1 MTVYLNHTAYAF
13 SRNKDAG
20 NPAGVVL
27 LDEWQNDETL
37 QKIATENNLPET
49 AFIVSRECDE
59 KSWDIRWFTPLIE
72 VPLCGHA
79 TLAAAAVLRQ
89 KFSFISDIY
98 NFHGTRDRLDVS
110 LSGTKYILDLPVDM
124 PDRATLSKNVIDSL
138 GLDDMRCFQGRD
150 YYLIEIFNE
159 DKLRD
164 IQPDFKRLKLLTE
177 NGIII
182 TTQGRN
188 VDFVSRFF
196 APAMG
201 INEDHVTGSAH
212 CVLVPFWA
220 KRLARNELYARQL
233 SPRGGYLECFLKNN
247 RVLLMGDVCV
257 DNNVKK
263 YIID

>member
-49 AFIVSRECDE
+49 AFIVNRECDE

-110 LSGTKYILDLPVDM
+110 LSGTKYIF
-124 PDRATLSKNVIDSL
+124 
-138 GLDDMRCFQGRD
+138 C
-150 YYLIEIFNE
+150 
-159 DKLRD
+159 
-164 IQPDFKRLKLLTE
+164 LLYT
-177 NGIII
+177 
-182 TTQGRN
+182 
-188 VDFVSRFF
+188 S
-196 APAMG
+196 P
-201 INEDHVTGSAH
+201 
-212 CVLVPFWA
+212 
-220 KRLARNELYARQL
+220 
-233 SPRGGYLECFLKNN
+233 SPR
-247 RVLLMGDVCV
+247 D
-257 DNNVKK
+257 
-263 YIID
+263 